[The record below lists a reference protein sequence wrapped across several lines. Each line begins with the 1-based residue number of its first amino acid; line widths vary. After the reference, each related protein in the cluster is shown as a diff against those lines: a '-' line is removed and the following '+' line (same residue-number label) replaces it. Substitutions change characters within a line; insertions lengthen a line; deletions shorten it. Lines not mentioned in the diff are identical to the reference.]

1 MSKELWVNGQA
12 LVFVSACCTVAMT
25 TCLASL
31 EPGELER
38 VWNFPETSTR
48 GVADAL
54 ALKIK

>member
-31 EPGELER
+31 EPGEM
-38 VWNFPETSTR
+38 WNFPETSTR
-48 GVADAL
+48 GVDDAL